1 MGPIIFWLG
10 RTVCTPLPTP
20 AQTLP
25 LQIYY
30 FLFHSKKFEPGKLE
44 EKTKRLEDRHFWKR
58 CMQLQSATGTDAM
71 CAPNFSADKSIA
83 AAITVNHSRLL
94 FKSSFPDR
102 ISTLEPK
109 A

>member
-1 MGPIIFWLG
+1 VIWSCHQKSDEEDARDALIQAVQLG
-10 RTVCTPLPTP
+10 
-20 AQTLP
+20 
-25 LQIYY
+25 
-30 FLFHSKKFEPGKLE
+30 GKLE

>member
-1 MGPIIFWLG
+1 MIWSCHQKSDEEDARDELIQAVQLG
-10 RTVCTPLPTP
+10 
-20 AQTLP
+20 
-25 LQIYY
+25 
-30 FLFHSKKFEPGKLE
+30 GKLE
-44 EKTKRLEDRHFWKR
+44 EKTKRLYRGSHFWKR
-58 CMQLQSATGTDAM
+58 CMQLQSATGTDVK